1 MFSGVTSGSND
12 WVPAGIG
19 ANANFE
25 VGSNLY
31 NLKIRNQIS
40 SYSGLTN
47 LSGKF
52 YLVLQMVLY

>member
-1 MFSGVTSGSND
+1 MLT
-12 WVPAGIG
+12 
-19 ANANFE
+19 FE